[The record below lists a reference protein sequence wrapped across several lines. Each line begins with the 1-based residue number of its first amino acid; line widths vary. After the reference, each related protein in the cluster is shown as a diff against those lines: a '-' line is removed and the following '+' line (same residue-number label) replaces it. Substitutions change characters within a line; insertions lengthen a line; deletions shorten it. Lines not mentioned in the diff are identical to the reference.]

1 MKKKI
6 LFLLL
11 SLTALLLTGCAMQ
24 TVEEMYAVPK
34 RSAEYSSLQF
44 AIDAAMVGRTYAAPV
59 SGDNQQSVQMAD
71 LDGDGV
77 EEYLVFAMANSDK
90 RLQVLIFRQ
99 EEDGACSLWEV
110 IESSG
115 AAFEQVEYIHFD
127 QVPGCELVIGS
138 QVSDQV
144 LRSVSV
150 YSFSKGTAEQ
160 LLMVGYSKFLTCDLD
175 GNDCKELLVLRPGEA
190 EATRGMAVLYSSR
203 GGQIERSVE
212 TELSKEVTHIR
223 RITASK
229 LQDGTPAVFV
239 ASSVDEKA
247 IVTDIF
253 ALKEGKFT
261 NISFS
266 TEADTSIQT
275 LRNFYVYAE
284 DIDEDGVLELPS
296 LLTMKAVSH
305 WEDEEEKF
313 LLRWFAMDLDGR
325 EVDKLF
331 TFHYYVGGW
340 YVQLD
345 KEWASRVSV
354 EQGSGVYIFYMWNES
369 YQEATPLF
377 TIYVFTGGTR
387 DEDAVKDGRFAVY
400 RTEGVAYAGKLEPA
414 AAEYGITEEY
424 IINSFRLIR
433 KDWRAGEN

>member
-6 LFLLL
+6 LFLVLT
-11 SLTALLLTGCAMQ
+11 LTALLLTGCAMQ

-127 QVPGCELVIGS
+127 RVPGCELVIGS

-160 LLMVGYSKFLTCDLD
+160 LLMVGYAKFLTCDLD
-175 GNDCKELLVLRPGEA
+175 GNDRKELLVLRPGEA

>member
-6 LFLLL
+6 LFLVLT
-11 SLTALLLTGCAMQ
+11 LTALLLTGCAMQ

-160 LLMVGYSKFLTCDLD
+160 LLMVGYAKFLTCDLD

>member
-6 LFLLL
+6 LFLVLT
-11 SLTALLLTGCAMQ
+11 LTALLMTGCAMQ

-34 RSAEYSSLQF
+34 RSAEYSSLQS

>member
-6 LFLLL
+6 MFLMLT
-11 SLTALLLTGCAMQ
+11 LTALLMTGCAMQ

-34 RSAEYSSLQF
+34 RSAEYSSLQS

-71 LDGDGV
+71 LDGDGT
-77 EEYLVFAMANSDK
+77 EEYLVFAMADSDK

-127 QVPGCELVIGS
+127 QVPGCEMVVGS

-150 YSFSKGTAEQ
+150 YSFSQGTAEQ
-160 LLMVGYSKFLTCDLD
+160 LLLVGYSKFLTCDLD
-175 GNDCKELLVLRPGEA
+175 GNGRKGLLVLRPGEA
-190 EATRGMAVLYSSR
+190 EATRGMAVLYSSQ
-203 GGQIERSVE
+203 GGRIERSVE
-212 TELSKEVTHIR
+212 TELSEEVSHIR

-239 ASSVDEKA
+239 ASSVDEEA

-369 YQEATPLF
+369 YQDATPLF

-433 KDWRAGEN
+433 KDWRTGEN

>member
-1 MKKKI
+1 MKKRMI
-6 LFLLL
+6 FLLL
-11 SLTALLLTGCAMQ
+11 TLTALLLTGCAMQ

-34 RSAEYSSLQF
+34 RSAEYSSLQS
-44 AIDAAMVGRTYAAPV
+44 AIDAAMMGRTYAAPV
-59 SGDNQQSVQMAD
+59 SGENQQSVQMAD

-77 EEYLVFAMANSDK
+77 EEYLVFAMGNADK

-99 EEDGACSLWEV
+99 EDETCSLWEV

-115 AAFEQVEYIHFD
+115 TAFEQVEYIQFD
-127 QVPGCELVIGS
+127 EQPGCELVLGS

-144 LRSVSV
+144 LRSVTV
-150 YSFSKGTAEQ
+150 YSFSQGTAEQ
-160 LLMVGYSKFLTCDLD
+160 LLMVGYTKFLTCDLD
-175 GNDCKELLVLRPGEA
+175 ANDRQELMVLRPGEA

-203 GGQIERSVE
+203 GGQIQRSVE
-212 TELSKEVTHIR
+212 TELSEEVSHIR
-223 RITASK
+223 RITTSA

-239 ASSVDEKA
+239 ASSVDEEA

-253 ALKEGKFT
+253 ALLEGKFT
-261 NISFS
+261 NVSFS
-266 TEADTSIQT
+266 TEANTSIQT

-313 LLRWFAMDLDGR
+313 LLRWFAMDVDGR

-354 EQGSGVYIFYMWNES
+354 EQGSGIYIFYMWNES

-377 TIYVFTGGTR
+377 TIYVFTGSTR

-400 RTEGVAYAGKLEPA
+400 RSEGVAYAGKLEPS

-424 IINSFRLIR
+424 VINSFRLIR
-433 KDWRAGEN
+433 KDWRTGEN

>member
-6 LFLLL
+6 LFLVLT
-11 SLTALLLTGCAMQ
+11 LTALLLTGCAMQ

>member
-160 LLMVGYSKFLTCDLD
+160 LLMVGYAKFLTCDLD

>member
-6 LFLLL
+6 LFLVLT
-11 SLTALLLTGCAMQ
+11 LTALLLTGCAMQ

-34 RSAEYSSLQF
+34 RSAEYSSLQS

-160 LLMVGYSKFLTCDLD
+160 LLMVGYAKFLTCDLD

>member
-6 LFLLL
+6 LFLVLT
-11 SLTALLLTGCAMQ
+11 LTALLLTGCAMQ

-144 LRSVSV
+144 LRSVSL

-175 GNDCKELLVLRPGEA
+175 GNDRKELLVLRPGEA

>member
-6 LFLLL
+6 LFLVLT
-11 SLTALLLTGCAMQ
+11 LTALLLTGCAMQ

-127 QVPGCELVIGS
+127 RVPGCELVIGS

>member
-6 LFLLL
+6 LFLVLT
-11 SLTALLLTGCAMQ
+11 LTALLLTGCAMQ

-138 QVSDQV
+138 QVSYQV

-175 GNDCKELLVLRPGEA
+175 GNDRKELLVLRPGEA

>member
-6 LFLLL
+6 LFLVLT
-11 SLTALLLTGCAMQ
+11 LTALLLTGCAMQ

-160 LLMVGYSKFLTCDLD
+160 LLMVGYAKFLTCDLD
-175 GNDCKELLVLRPGEA
+175 GNDRKELLVLRPGEA

>member
-6 LFLLL
+6 LFLVLT
-11 SLTALLLTGCAMQ
+11 LTALLLTGCAMQ

-175 GNDCKELLVLRPGEA
+175 GNDRKELLVLRPGEA

-369 YQEATPLF
+369 YQDATPLF

>member
-6 LFLLL
+6 MFLMLT
-11 SLTALLLTGCAMQ
+11 LTALLMTGCAMQ

-34 RSAEYSSLQF
+34 RSAEYSSLQS

-71 LDGDGV
+71 LDGDGT
-77 EEYLVFAMANSDK
+77 EEYLAFAMADSDK

-127 QVPGCELVIGS
+127 QVPGCEMVVGS

-150 YSFSKGTAEQ
+150 YSFSQGTAEQ
-160 LLMVGYSKFLTCDLD
+160 LLLVGYSKFLTCDLD
-175 GNDCKELLVLRPGEA
+175 GNGRKELLVLRPGEA
-190 EATRGMAVLYSSR
+190 EATRGMAVLYSSQ
-203 GGQIERSVE
+203 GGRIERSVE
-212 TELSKEVTHIR
+212 TELSEEVSHIR

-239 ASSVDEKA
+239 ASSVDEEA

-369 YQEATPLF
+369 YQDATPLF

-433 KDWRAGEN
+433 KDWRTGEN

>member
-175 GNDCKELLVLRPGEA
+175 GNDRKELLVLRPGEA

>member
-175 GNDCKELLVLRPGEA
+175 GNDRKELMVLRPGEA

>member
-6 LFLLL
+6 LFLVLT
-11 SLTALLLTGCAMQ
+11 LTALLLTGCAMQ

-175 GNDCKELLVLRPGEA
+175 GNDRKELLVLRPGEA

>member
-6 LFLLL
+6 LFLVLT
-11 SLTALLLTGCAMQ
+11 LTALLLTGCAMQ

-160 LLMVGYSKFLTCDLD
+160 LLLVGYSKFLTCDLD
-175 GNDCKELLVLRPGEA
+175 GNDRKELLVLRPGEA

>member
-6 LFLLL
+6 LFLVLT
-11 SLTALLLTGCAMQ
+11 LTALLLTGCAMQ

-175 GNDCKELLVLRPGEA
+175 GNDRKELLELRPGEA